1 MKRPDSRRLTLVA
14 LTIRVCPLLFAPARP
29 FRRPPSEPEPSI
41 RITPKPPV
49 NRDDRNRWVA
59 PVEVMDGTGWG
70 DGWVAPVGVEA
81 AKPIT
86 GVVGQFTEGDSLASR
101 LGLVGWSAWKN
112 VRFCSFVTS

>member
-59 PVEVMDGTGWG
+59 PV
-70 DGWVAPVGVEA
+70 GVEA

-101 LGLVGWSAWKN
+101 LGLVGWSAWRN
-112 VRFCSFVTS
+112 VRFCSFVTSI